1 MIGSA
6 LGAAIGGGISA
17 VGNVASTALG
27 AYYQRQADERNRAF
41 TAEQN
46 ELTRQ
51 FNSAEALAARRFSS
65 EEAAKA
71 RAHST
76 YLSNTAYQRAVAD
89 MKSAGLNPY
98 LAYSS
103 GGASSPAMA
112 SASGS
117 AASSSG
123 TSYKVTEGVGKIVS
137 QGISNLVGS
146 IAQTAYQISSMQFEK
161 EKLAIASAQKRK
173 R

>member
-1 MIGSA
+1 MLGSAIGSV
-6 LGAAIGGGISA
+6 IGGGISA

-27 AYYQRQADERNRAF
+27 AYYQRQADEKNRAF

-46 ELTRQ
+46 ELVRQ
-51 FNSAEALAARRFSS
+51 FNSAEALANRNFQA

-76 YLSNTAYQRAVAD
+76 YLSNTAYQRAVSD
-89 MKSAGLNPY
+89 MRSAGLNPY
-98 LAYSS
+98 LVYSN
-103 GGASSPAMA
+103 GGASSPSMA

-117 AASSSG
+117 AATASG
-123 TSYKVTEGVGKIVS
+123 SSYKVTEGIGKIVS

-146 IAQTAYQISSMQFEK
+146 IAQSAYQISSMQFEK
-161 EKLAIASAQKRK
+161 EKLAIASSLKRK